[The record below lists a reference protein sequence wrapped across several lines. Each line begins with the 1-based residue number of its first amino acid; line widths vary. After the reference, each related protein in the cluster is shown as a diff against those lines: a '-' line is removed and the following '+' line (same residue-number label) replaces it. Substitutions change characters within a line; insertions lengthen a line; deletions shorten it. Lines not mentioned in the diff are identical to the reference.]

1 MCNTNLFKY
10 NSISSWRTAFAYLE
24 VTAAPYHSQRPDKDD
39 CHDED
44 EDDAGDVGVP
54 TWHPEHPGH
63 RGEHPVDVA
72 PLLALS
78 AVLSAA
84 LTFRKRQN
92 LSNFHCRLP
101 ISASLSTTSLGSPA
115 DRLGS
120 G

>member
-54 TWHPEHPGH
+54 TWHPEHPRH

-84 LTFRKRQN
+84 LTFRKR
-92 LSNFHCRLP
+92 
-101 ISASLSTTSLGSPA
+101 
-115 DRLGS
+115 
-120 G
+120 